1 MGTLNKKWG
10 PNGDPKSEK
19 GPHGDPGPQM
29 GTHVGA
35 VELPGKYDSAQIMK
49 FKSHLSPGSV
59 APQLASNSD
68 PILDAMLPDKLQQAI
83 VLLRSPSSKLA
94 PQE

>member
-1 MGTLNKKWG
+1 MGTLKNKWG

-35 VELPGKYDSAQIMK
+35 VLVLLVLVLLD
-49 FKSHLSPGSV
+49 
-59 APQLASNSD
+59 
-68 PILDAMLPDKLQQAI
+68 ILQFVVTFTVGHITVVCGYSWQKLQLSE
-83 VLLRSPSSKLA
+83 VTVV
-94 PQE
+94 

>member
-1 MGTLNKKWG
+1 MFVPFILNNEMSSLDGGCTDLSRVLKLRIEKMGTLKKKWG

-35 VELPGKYDSAQIMK
+35 VEVTCN
-49 FKSHLSPGSV
+49 LS
-59 APQLASNSD
+59 QT
-68 PILDAMLPDKLQQAI
+68 K
-83 VLLRSPSSKLA
+83 
-94 PQE
+94 

>member
-1 MGTLNKKWG
+1 MGTLKNKWG

-35 VELPGKYDSAQIMK
+35 VYMYDLTNVVDDEDDGKWRHINGCS
-49 FKSHLSPGSV
+49 
-59 APQLASNSD
+59 
-68 PILDAMLPDKLQQAI
+68 
-83 VLLRSPSSKLA
+83 
-94 PQE
+94 

>member
-1 MGTLNKKWG
+1 MGTLKTKWG

-35 VELPGKYDSAQIMK
+35 VQLKKKGTT
-49 FKSHLSPGSV
+49 SHIGVGHFS
-59 APQLASNSD
+59 
-68 PILDAMLPDKLQQAI
+68 
-83 VLLRSPSSKLA
+83 RA
-94 PQE
+94 PQECNLLPPDILVGPDWGEHCAADHPVES